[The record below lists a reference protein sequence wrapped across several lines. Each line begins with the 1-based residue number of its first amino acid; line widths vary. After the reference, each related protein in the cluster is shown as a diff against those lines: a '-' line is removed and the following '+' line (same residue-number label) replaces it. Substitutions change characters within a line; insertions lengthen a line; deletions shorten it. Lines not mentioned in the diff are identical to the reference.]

1 MRVLPFLFLA
11 GCQLLGDALPNTSET
26 ETDGPEDNVL
36 VSGEDSGRDS
46 EGDSGDD
53 AEDEPD
59 GEVSFIANWSADGVY
74 LSIENGSRTYLFG
87 MAEEVADGWFGEDGL
102 AGAVGGA
109 SGDYDIN
116 HDDVGSAGI
125 TLDSVPSAGEVVANR
140 STLLSP
146 TIAAAGHLAYVLFDN
161 TTGRCWEQNDDP
173 VLDHYPC
180 D

>member
-1 MRVLPFLFLA
+1 MRPLLFLLLG
-11 GCQLLGDALPNTSET
+11 GCQLLGDTPPNTSADEP
-26 ETDGPEDNVL
+26 DVPDDRVL
-36 VSGEDSGRDS
+36 DSGEDSGRDS
-46 EGDSGDD
+46 DDSGDD
-53 AEDEPD
+53 GEDQND
-59 GEVSFIANWSADGVY
+59 DDISFIANWSADGVN
-74 LSIENGSRTYLFG
+74 LTIENGSRTYTFG
-87 MAEEVADGWFGEDGL
+87 MSEEVSDGWYGEDGL

-180 D
+180 E